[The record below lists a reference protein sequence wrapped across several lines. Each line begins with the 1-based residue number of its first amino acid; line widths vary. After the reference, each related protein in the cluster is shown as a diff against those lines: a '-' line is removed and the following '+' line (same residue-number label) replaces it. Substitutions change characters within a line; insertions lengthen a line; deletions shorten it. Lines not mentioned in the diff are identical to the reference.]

1 MSSTFLAPLLAAPGP
16 VQLHA
21 AAGMLAL
28 VLGAARLVWAEDE
41 PTERSLGWGFLG
53 FLVLS
58 AVSALF
64 LSPPH
69 GALSLYGLTPHH
81 GFAVMALAG
90 AGAAVVA
97 ARQGRRLGRQRIVTA
112 TFAGVLLMAGL
123 FEMAP
128 GRLLHTVLAGS

>member
-1 MSSTFLAPLLAAPGP
+1 MSSTILAPLLAAPAP

-21 AAGMLAL
+21 AAGVLAL
-28 VLGAARLVWAEDE
+28 VLGVARLAWAQEE
-41 PTERSLGWGFLG
+41 RTERSLGWGFLG
-53 FLVLS
+53 FLMLS

-69 GALSLYGLTPHH
+69 GALSLFGLTPHH
-81 GFAVMALAG
+81 GFAILALAG
-90 AGAAVVA
+90 SCAAVVA

-112 TFAGVLLMAGL
+112 TFVGVFLMAGL

-128 GRLLHTVLAGS
+128 GRMLHTVLAGS